1 MDSIETSAAKFSSDY
16 FFHYLLHHC
25 DEVRNLFVSHLS
37 DHPILNTELTVAD
50 FYQRK
55 ENAKKRILDVAVVD
69 DQGYYYDLEMQNGD
83 INRSEMIR
91 FFNYAS
97 LLLDSQI
104 NKGKDYNVKTV
115 KTLIIYTGKSIRDL
129 EHFEHRFELI
139 DSDYLIKL
147 KDGPI
152 EIEILQ
158 IERMEEL
165 GMEVVNNDQFY
176 RIVHMFSKNEDFIDH
191 HDDELYTLVLD
202 HYNKYLNSDEYIANL
217 QIERDRRAYHTG
229 MIQSRKEGVEEGKI
243 LGKQEGIE
251 EGIRIGKEEGYE
263 VGIRLGR
270 EEGRKIVKQKEIEEG
285 RRLGKEEGILEVKRD
300 CVLMIFKK
308 EFPYED
314 THFLEN
320 LSIEQY
326 DAIMKLL
333 SENGN
338 LEQIYEVCHIFL

>member
-1 MDSIETSAAKFSSDY
+1 MGQND
-16 FFHYLLHHC
+16 
-25 DEVRNLFVSHLS
+25 NQ
-37 DHPILNTELTVAD
+37 
-50 FYQRK
+50 FYQMESK
-55 ENAKKRILDVAVVD
+55 DDNFVD
-69 DQGYYYDLEMQNGD
+69 DDIAIHLLVREYYKEH
-83 INRSEMIR
+83 
-91 FFNYAS
+91 
-97 LLLDSQI
+97 LD
-104 NKGKDYNVKTV
+104 
-115 KTLIIYTGKSIRDL
+115 TG
-129 EHFEHRFELI
+129 
-139 DSDYLIKL
+139 
-147 KDGPI
+147 
-152 EIEILQ
+152 
-158 IERMEEL
+158 
-165 GMEVVNNDQFY
+165 
-176 RIVHMFSKNEDFIDH
+176 
-191 HDDELYTLVLD
+191 
-202 HYNKYLNSDEYIANL
+202 EYIAYL
-217 QIERDRRAYHTG
+217 QRERDCRAYHTG

-263 VGIRLGR
+263 EGIRLGR

-320 LSIEQY
+320 LSIEQC

>member
-115 KTLIIYTGKSIRDL
+115 KTLIIYTGKPIRDL

-147 KDGPI
+147 KDGQI

-243 LGKQEGIE
+243 IGKQEGIE
-251 EGIRIGKEEGYE
+251 EGKIIGKQEG
-263 VGIRLGR
+263 
-270 EEGRKIVKQKEIEEG
+270 IEEG
-285 RRLGKEEGILEVKRD
+285 KIIGKQVGIEEGKIIGKQEGIEEGMLKAKRD
-300 CVLMIFKK
+300 YILILFRK

-314 THFLEN
+314 TRFLEN

>member
-37 DHPILNTELTVAD
+37 NHPILNTELTVAD

-115 KTLIIYTGKSIRDL
+115 KTLIIYTGKPIRDF

-191 HDDELYTLVLD
+191 HDDQLYTLVLD

-251 EGIRIGKEEGYE
+251 EGIMLGKEEG
-263 VGIRLGR
+263 I
-270 EEGRKIVKQKEIEEG
+270 
-285 RRLGKEEGILEVKRD
+285 RLGKEEGILEVKRD

-333 SENGN
+333 SENGS
-338 LEQIYEVCHIFL
+338 LEQIHEVLKK

>member
-1 MDSIETSAAKFSSDY
+1 MGQND
-16 FFHYLLHHC
+16 
-25 DEVRNLFVSHLS
+25 NQ
-37 DHPILNTELTVAD
+37 
-50 FYQRK
+50 FYQMESK
-55 ENAKKRILDVAVVD
+55 DDNFVD
-69 DQGYYYDLEMQNGD
+69 DDIAIHLLVREYYKEH
-83 INRSEMIR
+83 
-91 FFNYAS
+91 
-97 LLLDSQI
+97 LD
-104 NKGKDYNVKTV
+104 
-115 KTLIIYTGKSIRDL
+115 TG
-129 EHFEHRFELI
+129 
-139 DSDYLIKL
+139 
-147 KDGPI
+147 
-152 EIEILQ
+152 
-158 IERMEEL
+158 
-165 GMEVVNNDQFY
+165 
-176 RIVHMFSKNEDFIDH
+176 
-191 HDDELYTLVLD
+191 
-202 HYNKYLNSDEYIANL
+202 EYIAYL
-217 QIERDRRAYHTG
+217 QRERDCRAYHTG

-263 VGIRLGR
+263 EGIRLGR